1 MSDQHSPDCDPIYVV
16 DDDATL
22 RSELTEALESEGYV
36 VLSFSSGESFLR
48 MQHQLPGGC
57 VILDHTLPG
66 ITGVEVYNRM
76 LEADAEHVVIMLT
89 GHGSIPSA
97 VAAIQKGVIDYV
109 EKPANIARLK
119 ASLANAQER
128 RRAQASAR
136 SEAIHAKA
144 AFSTLSEREHDVL
157 YGMILGL
164 SAKVTGRRLG
174 LSFRTVE
181 SYRANL
187 MTKLG
192 VRSSNDIVRMARDA
206 GLVPT
211 GKILTDD

>member
-1 MSDQHSPDCDPIYVV
+1 MSDLHLSDCDPVYVV

-48 MQHQLPGGC
+48 IQHQLPAGC
-57 VILDHTLPG
+57 VILDNSLPG
-66 ITGVEVYNRM
+66 ISGVEVYNRM

-89 GHGSIPSA
+89 GHGSIASA
-97 VAAIQKGVIDYV
+97 VDAIQKGVIDYV
-109 EKPANIARLK
+109 EKPANITRLK
-119 ASLANAQER
+119 TSLENAQLR
-128 RRAQASAR
+128 RREQASAR

-144 AFSTLSEREHDVL
+144 AFANLSEREHDVL
-157 YGMILGL
+157 YGMIMGL

-192 VRSSNDIVRMARDA
+192 VRSTNEIVRMARDA
-206 GLVPT
+206 GFTPT
-211 GKILTDD
+211 GRILEED